1 MERQRARTRMT
12 KDACWNK
19 TSGSRKR
26 TMYLKTSQVLSEKVR
41 ACENATTLFFIRF
54 MYNTW
59 NLFLMLGECYSGFE
73 VKVVAPEN
81 YIKRD
86 SGLIYRDFEVGEG
99 DCPKDG
105 QQVFFHLL

>member
-1 MERQRARTRMT
+1 
-12 KDACWNK
+12 
-19 TSGSRKR
+19 
-26 TMYLKTSQVLSEKVR
+26 
-41 ACENATTLFFIRF
+41 
-54 MYNTW
+54 
-59 NLFLMLGECYSGFE
+59 MLGECYSGFE

>member
-1 MERQRARTRMT
+1 MM

-26 TMYLKTSQVLSEKVR
+26 TMHLKTSRVLSEKVLV
-41 ACENATTLFFIRF
+41 CENAIVLFFIRL

-59 NLFLMLGECYSGFE
+59 NRFLMFGEFYSGFE

-81 YIKRD
+81 YMKSD